1 MLKYKIA
8 KYFPNF
14 VESQYEI
21 PNGVLAGTTI
31 LRNSINIPF
40 TNQNRGNGYSDL
52 TQRIIIEEKDK
63 NVNPIIDIETFKFYS
78 AYRAPNEL
86 NTYTDGDIV
95 NGVGVLGPITL
106 NYQKSPLKIKFNFYK
121 EESGGGY
128 YSNNFENAGF
138 TQDEINE
145 SRNNL
150 KNSFFRLD
158 FYDSSNPREQNF
170 LFSEFLNVET
180 NKTPTFPFTRLFWYS
195 QDSNFIE
202 ENTYREIYF
211 TATFFDAKN
220 GVTKEFLNNPNNST
234 INVVTYNQNPEW
246 RYTKLRI
253 LNPYFNEV
261 IFNTDING
269 YDGIGSENKVFYVEN
284 INGNSDENILLNE
297 IKFQ

>member
-78 AYRAPNEL
+78 ANRAPNEL

-95 NGVGVLGPITL
+95 NGVGVPGPITL

-121 EESGGGY
+121 EDSGGGY

-138 TQDEINE
+138 TQ
-145 SRNNL
+145 
-150 KNSFFRLD
+150 
-158 FYDSSNPREQNF
+158 
-170 LFSEFLNVET
+170 
-180 NKTPTFPFTRLFWYS
+180 PTFPFTRLFWYS

-284 INGNSDENILLNE
+284 INGNSDVNILLNE